1 MVESKRILAF
11 RAKICLRIIILRML
25 VFPREGM
32 VLVRV
37 LVYLYIVG
45 LEEASP
51 KMVVYILNLLVRVFL
66 TRYLLK
72 RCTYR

>member
-1 MVESKRILAF
+1 MVESKTILAF
-11 RAKICLRIIILRML
+11 WAKICLRIIILRML

-45 LEEASP
+45 LEETSP

-66 TRYLLK
+66 TRYLK